1 MDSPAQQ
8 PRRNYLDMRKAEE
21 LYKNNL
27 EQRQTSAQLLNEGGK
42 LTKQLTLKID
52 KEAAEQSLQVPSSR
66 SGQTYVRS
74 NTKGRNDISEEINTH
89 QKRNS
94 LSKQRTIEN
103 IVNIVTEEK
112 EEGLNNSNRFIGQKS
127 NNNLSERP
135 NSTQG
140 EITPPAGNSR
150 YGNHQAMNTGPSKTD
165 VLGTSGNEENFRH
178 TASFD
183 QNIAGVNPIVAEKCA
198 KVDRILADWQ
208 DRLAKTDAKLA
219 RYRGA
224 RTQLIHDIAQIEAA
238 LSNTNVSIAQKTS
251 KLQSLDSLIAETRS
265 TSDKMAA
272 SMQGLAAA
280 ISRELNTKY
289 R

>member
-127 NNNLSERP
+127 NKNQSERP

-150 YGNHQAMNTGPSKTD
+150 YGNPQAMNTGPSKTD

-219 RYRGA
+219 RDRGA